1 MQTNYKKLPLVYYF
15 TDILVL
21 TIILLLSFENSSSS
35 NPSLYLSFLDNF
47 KKFRKISLS
56 LPLLDSYFLSEGAIE
71 ESKFRLSSL
80 I

>member
-35 NPSLYLSFLDNF
+35 NPSLYLSFLGNF

>member
-1 MQTNYKKLPLVYYF
+1 LQTNYKKLPLVYYF

>member
-47 KKFRKISLS
+47 KKFRKIPLS

-71 ESKFRLSSL
+71 ELKFRLSSL